1 MIKFKAHLQ
10 VKFIDTLPKTLTG
23 KVDKK
28 ELRKLIDESLK
39 EK

>member
-1 MIKFKAHLQ
+1 MTNFKVPSR
-10 VKFIDTLPKTLTG
+10 VKFIDAISKTLTEN
-23 KVDKK
+23 VEKK